1 MPLFNLTS
9 FGKTNHAKFE
19 NYFNDTV
26 TLKAYS
32 EIALVGAQIARKNEN
47 QRIIVPPDT
56 ILMVRFNPYDLFPV
70 TLNAAGT
77 ANLSLTLT
85 ELATA
90 FNGLVPDNTALLRG
104 CRMIVET
111 NDPEEDDNARFNFFY
126 TVNNKDDY
134 ETFMYD
140 GNANYKRQYW
150 NLITGQNLPIFGP
163 GNTGINN
170 NQPSIKGDLANTS
183 YAIAMGFDLNK
194 YAPPV
199 NQINNHVFNLQ
210 LEQFELEN
218 QNQWIL
224 GQPSLKTISISL
236 GKATNSDPTTVSTG
250 PVIGTPGYDNPGGE
264 PGNLLFNIEYRP
276 DGNAEIKVFNTNT
289 QNMTQIVLSDYEPG
303 ELWELMCV
311 KTSPNGPR
319 SQGYFRLGRKKS
331 NGLAYYF
338 PNMPTTPANHWY
350 NNPNSKAVG
359 VALNLFYSLS
369 LTGTGA
375 YAEALFNANDM
386 KNLRITGPRAC
397 SGFDGDLS
405 GEAQANTPEVV
416 NARYFNN
423 QAGPDVFEG
432 YVHAGVGLPIY
443 NGAVAIRRYDPTEA
457 PNAIPQRRDIFQLT
471 EENQP
476 LVTDAPF
483 MIGMFFYLIND
494 TAQVLPALAPQIQTL
509 ISSDLNAN
517 SPVVQLY
524 PGATPGKDV
533 RLTMKDASQLDFILL
548 ELDSGTRININ
559 TNTDYYITI
568 EYIGTALNN
577 IRVTLT
583 QLVVNQTLG
592 GNNGIYQATVATGGQ
607 TLHNLGYIGGP
618 KQTIAANYDLR
629 GAFFFADFRFYTKND
644 YATNTVDLW
653 ITPMTQLAYYNQ
665 TGTKASGSYY
675 FTVENIEPYQVLVPQ
690 ATAPLG
696 SEPEYRNIGFMRP
709 EETVSVVVQRDNTA
723 SYDPNWYDFQNFY
736 FRPCTIMPNAARF
749 LGLDASAYAGA
760 QEGLVAVDPELTQE
774 PPGLEF
780 VDPTPDANGDCL
792 NFNTGNPKLVG
803 ENNATSRILFTTDYI
818 RNQDKVMDIQ
828 ITNLPHRSYNGYNHM
843 NDKTIYRVLMRGD
856 ENVEVLNDVRILE
869 IDVPERTYIPLNNP
883 TEMTIN
889 QLEVLITDVE
899 GKEENDLTEDTYVSI
914 DIK

>member
-26 TLKAYS
+26 TLKPYS

-47 QRIIVPPDT
+47 QRVIVPPDT
-56 ILMVRFNPYDLFPV
+56 IIMVRFNPYDLFPV
-70 TLNAAGT
+70 SLNAGGA

-85 ELATA
+85 AFATI
-90 FNGLVPDNTALLRG
+90 FNGLIPDNTALQRG

-111 NDPEEDDNARFNFFY
+111 NDPEEDDNARFQFFY
-126 TVNNKDDY
+126 TGNQTLDY
-134 ETFMYD
+134 ETFMY

-150 NLITGQNLPIFGP
+150 NNITGQNLPIFGP
-163 GNTGINN
+163 GNTGIGN
-170 NQPSIKGDLANTS
+170 NQPSIKGDLADTS
-183 YAIAMGFDLNK
+183 YGIAMGFDLNN
-194 YAPPV
+194 YSPPT

-210 LEQFELEN
+210 LEQFEVEN
-218 QNQWIL
+218 QNEWII
-224 GQPSLKTISISL
+224 GQPALRTITMSF

-250 PVIGTPGYDNPGGE
+250 PVIGTPGYDNPNGE
-264 PGNLLFNIEYRP
+264 PGNLLFNLEYRP
-276 DGNAEIKVFNTNT
+276 DGNCQVLVFNKNT
-289 QNMTQIVLSDYEPG
+289 ADMQQIVLSNYQPG
-303 ELWELMCV
+303 EVWELMCV

-319 SQGYFRLGRKKS
+319 SQGYFRLGRKMT

-338 PNMPTTPANHWY
+338 PNLPTTPANHWY

-359 VALNLFYSLS
+359 VALNQFYTPS
-369 LTGTGA
+369 LTSTGA
-375 YAEALFNANDM
+375 QATALFNNNDM

-405 GEAQANTPEVV
+405 GDAQANTQEVV

-423 QAGPDVFEG
+423 QAGPDVLEG
-432 YVHAGVGLPIY
+432 YVHVGVGLPIY
-443 NGAVAIRRYDPTEA
+443 NNAVAIRRYDPTEA
-457 PNAIPQRRDIFQLT
+457 PNTIPQRRDIFQLT

-483 MIGMFFYLIND
+483 MIGMFCYLIND

-509 ISSDLNAN
+509 ISSGLDAN
-517 SPVVQLY
+517 SPVVQLF

-548 ELDSGTRININ
+548 DSGGSRININ

-568 EYIGTALNN
+568 EYFGGTVGD

-583 QLVVNQTLG
+583 QLVVQQTLG
-592 GNNGIYQATVATGGQ
+592 GVAGIYQATVATGGQ

-618 KQTIAANYDLR
+618 KQTIPATYDLR

-644 YATNTVDLW
+644 YTTNTNQLW
-653 ITPMTQLAYYNQ
+653 ESSMNILKYYNQ
-665 TGTKASGSYY
+665 TGTVSSGAYY
-675 FTVENIEPYQVLVPQ
+675 FNEENVEQYQVIVPQ
-690 ATAPLG
+690 NAAPAG

-709 EETVSVVVQRDNTA
+709 EETVSVVVQRDNNA
-723 SYDPNWYDFQNFY
+723 SYDPNWWDFQNFY
-736 FRPCTIMPNAARF
+736 FRPCTIMPNNLRYLPLAAN
-749 LGLDASAYAGA
+749 AYAGA
-760 QEGLVAVDPELTQE
+760 QEGLIDVVPELTAE

-780 VDPTPDANGDCL
+780 LDPVPDANDNCL
-792 NFNTGNPKLVG
+792 NFNTGNPRLYG
-803 ENNATSRILFTTDYI
+803 ENNPTSRILFSADYK

-828 ITNLPHRSYNGYNHM
+828 VTNLPHRSYNGYNHM
-843 NDKTIYRVLMRGD
+843 GDKSIYRVLMRGD
-856 ENVEVLNDVRILE
+856 INVEVLNDVRILE

-889 QLEVLITDVE
+889 QLEVLISDVE
-899 GKEENDLTEDTYVSI
+899 GKEESDLTEDTYVTV

>member
-26 TLKAYS
+26 TLKAFS
-32 EIALVGAQIARKNEN
+32 EIALVGAQIARKNER
-47 QRIIVPPDT
+47 QRVVIPPDT
-56 ILMVRFNPYDLFPV
+56 ILLVRYNPYDVFPV
-70 TLNAAGT
+70 TLNAGAT
-77 ANLSLTLT
+77 ANLILTLQ
-85 ELATA
+85 ELATS

-111 NDPEEDDNARFNFFY
+111 NDPEEEDNARFSFFY
-126 TVNNKDDY
+126 TNNKLDDY
-134 ETFMYD
+134 ETFMYN

-150 NLITGQNLPIFGP
+150 NLITGKNLPIFGP
-163 GNTGINN
+163 GNTGIGN
-170 NQPSIKGDLANTS
+170 NQPSIKGDLADTS
-183 YAIAMGFDLNK
+183 YGIAMGFDLNK
-194 YAPPV
+194 YGPPP

-218 QNQWIL
+218 QNQWII

-250 PVIGTPGYDNPGGE
+250 PIIGTPGYDTPGQA
-264 PGNLLFNIEYRP
+264 PGNLLFNLEYRP
-276 DGNAEIKVFNTNT
+276 DGNCQVKVFNTNT
-289 QNMTQIVLSDYEPG
+289 QDMTQIVLSDYQPG

-319 SQGYFRLGRKKS
+319 SQGYFRLGRKKN

-338 PNMPTTPANHWY
+338 PNLPTTPASRSY
-350 NNPNSKAVG
+350 NNANSVAVG
-359 VALNLFYSLS
+359 VALNLFYSPS
-369 LTGTGA
+369 LTSDGPGGQ
-375 YAEALFNANDM
+375 ALFNANNM
-386 KNLRITGPRAC
+386 KDLRITGPRAC

-416 NARYFNN
+416 NARYLNN
-423 QAGPDVFEG
+423 QAGPDVLEG
-432 YVHAGVGLPIY
+432 YTHVGVGLPIY
-443 NGAVAIRRYDPTEA
+443 NNAVAIRRYDPTEA
-457 PNAIPQRRDIFQLT
+457 IDAIPQRRDVFQLT
-471 EENQP
+471 DENKP

-483 MIGMFFYLIND
+483 MIGMFCFLIND
-494 TAQVLPALAPQIQTL
+494 TALIPAASPQVQTL
-509 ISSDLNAN
+509 ISSGLDAN

-533 RLTMKDASQLDFILL
+533 RLTMKDASTLDFILL
-548 ELDSGTRININ
+548 ELDTGTRININ

-568 EYIGTALNN
+568 EYFGTTLNT

-583 QLVVNQTLG
+583 QLVINQTLG

-607 TLHNLGYIGGP
+607 KLHNLGYIGGP
-618 KQTIAANYDLR
+618 SPTIPATYDLR

-644 YATNTVDLW
+644 YATNTNLLFDSPFQE
-653 ITPMTQLAYYNQ
+653 IKYFNN
-665 TGTKASGSYY
+665 TGTVSANSYY
-675 FTVENIEPYQVLVPQ
+675 FGVTNIEPYEVLVPQ
-690 ATAPLG
+690 SVAPLG

-709 EETVSVVVQRDNTA
+709 EETVSVVVQRDNTP
-723 SYDPNWYDFQNFY
+723 SYDPNWFDFQNFY
-736 FRPCTIMPNAARF
+736 FRPCTILPNSKRFIGEDAAT
-749 LGLDASAYAGA
+749 YAGA
-760 QEGLVAVDPELTQE
+760 QEGLCAVDPELTQD

-780 VDPTPDANGDCL
+780 LDPVPDDNGDCL
-792 NFNTGNPKLVG
+792 NFNTGNPRLVG
-803 ENNATSRILFTTDYI
+803 ENNPTSRILFTADYT

-828 ITNLPHRSYNGYNHM
+828 VTNLPHRSYNGFNHM
-843 NDKTIYRVLMRGD
+843 GDKSIYRVLMRGD

-883 TEMTIN
+883 TPMTIN
-889 QLEVLITDVE
+889 QLEVLISDVE
-899 GKEENDLTEDTYVSI
+899 GKEETDLTEETYVTV